1 MNSFIKPVEIRW
13 ADLDPN
19 FHLRHSVYY
28 DFGASLRIDFLQQ
41 HGITPE
47 YLRKHHLGPII
58 FREECTFRKEIKST
72 DTVTIDLKLIKSTPN
87 ASRWTIQHQLFKDG
101 ETLCAILTV
110 DGAWI
115 DINLR
120 KLAIPPPEAQETFEQ
135 MPRGNGFEWVKISE
149 RSQENK

>member
-1 MNSFIKPVEIRW
+1 MDVRW

-28 DFGASLRIDFLQQ
+28 DYGATLRIDFLHQ

-47 YLRKHHLGPII
+47 FLREHKLGPIL
-58 FREECTFRKEIKST
+58 FREECQFKREIRPDDK
-72 DTVTIDLKLIKSTPN
+72 VTIDLQLMRCTPN
-87 ASRWTIQHQLFKDG
+87 LSRWTIQHRIFRNED
-101 ETLCAILTV
+101 TLSAILTV

-120 KLAIPPPEAQETFEQ
+120 KLIAPPPEARSTFEQ
-135 MPRGNGFEWVKISE
+135 MPRGEGFVW
-149 RSQENK
+149 Q